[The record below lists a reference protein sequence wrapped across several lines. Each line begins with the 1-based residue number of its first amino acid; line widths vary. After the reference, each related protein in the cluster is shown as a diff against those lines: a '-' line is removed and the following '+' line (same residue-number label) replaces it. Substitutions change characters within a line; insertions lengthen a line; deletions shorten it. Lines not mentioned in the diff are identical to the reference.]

1 MISKKTSLN
10 VVLYIQPNMQSEWNN
25 PRILWLPLF
34 KYTYIMCVIYL
45 FTRTDADRPR
55 HNTQP
60 HKQTDAQS
68 HRQTDRCTITQT
80 DRGSNKKQTCTVV
93 HLFCTVYGICVT
105 INLVTSVS
113 GAICCYSC
121 RAFFR
126 RSCHRNT
133 TITGASAVYC
143 ILYSVQCTVYS
154 NSIQTVSTLGRN
166 VSWNI

>member
-1 MISKKTSLN
+1 
-10 VVLYIQPNMQSEWNN
+10 
-25 PRILWLPLF
+25 
-34 KYTYIMCVIYL
+34 MCVIYL

-93 HLFCTVYGICVT
+93 HQFCTVYGICVT

-133 TITGASAVYC
+133 IITGAFFLFYSV
-143 ILYSVQCTVYS
+143 LNSVQCTVYS
-154 NSIQTVSTLGRN
+154 IQSVHWAEMYRYLGIFNHRLLCPTIYVLYSRAQLPIGAN
-166 VSWNI
+166 L